1 MFGVYL
7 RRPCIFLK
15 PLLPFAHDG
24 RVIVGVDEIC
34 MVGQPAHAEDGDHA
48 TKHLHYLKIVKMKLE
63 DDE

>member
-1 MFGVYL
+1 MY
-7 RRPCIFLK
+7 FLK

-48 TKHLHYLKIVKMKLE
+48 TKHLHYLKIVNMKLE
-63 DDE
+63 GGE

>member
-1 MFGVYL
+1 MY
-7 RRPCIFLK
+7 FLK

-34 MVGQPAHAEDGDHA
+34 MVWQPAHAEDGDHA